1 MRLPASLQKKAKA
14 IRLVPEPWLFR
25 ATPASGSHW
34 VPASWCSHAHGIE
47 KAGAKHLGISVKIN
61 SHNPVNM
68 GPDQQTMDT
77 VSMCGAHSACISQAR
92 PNSHSLPPPS
102 RAGIFTPD
110 NQEGNAR
117 VSLAWSFALRCWRE
131 C

>member
-61 SHNPVNM
+61 SHNPSTWGQISRPWTQFPCV
-68 GPDQQTMDT
+68 GP
-77 VSMCGAHSACISQAR
+77 I
-92 PNSHSLPPPS
+92 LPVFHRLDLTHTPYRHPPEQVFLLLIT
-102 RAGIFTPD
+102 RKEMHGC
-110 NQEGNAR
+110 
-117 VSLAWSFALRCWRE
+117 L
-131 C
+131 